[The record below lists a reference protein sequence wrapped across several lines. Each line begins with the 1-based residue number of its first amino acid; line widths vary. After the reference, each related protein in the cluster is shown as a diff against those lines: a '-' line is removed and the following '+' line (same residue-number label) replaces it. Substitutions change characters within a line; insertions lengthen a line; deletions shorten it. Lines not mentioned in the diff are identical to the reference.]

1 MGDIIYDWLF
11 SFWKPL
17 PSDQPYQ
24 QRFYLIQSSA
34 KFESPLIKR
43 LPEVFQNILGKGAQ
57 RTDFINVSQFDT
69 NSIEAVD
76 DPLRLSLLDRDEDF
90 MFSSQSKWDGL
101 KGLK

>member
-1 MGDIIYDWLF
+1 MVILDDIIYEWLI

-17 PSDQPYQ
+17 PSDRPYQ

-57 RTDFINVSQFDT
+57 RTDFINVSQFVCT
-69 NSIEAVD
+69 MRINILQISCNG
-76 DPLRLSLLDRDEDF
+76 DF
-90 MFSSQSKWDGL
+90 LYPM
-101 KGLK
+101 